1 MTTDLTGRRIA
12 VTGASSGIGR
22 AIAAA
27 CIEAGAQVACI
38 ARDAERLERVS
49 SELGVD
55 AIVGDVS
62 DATAGPAAVQGAA
75 QAMGGIDG
83 LVNNAGAML
92 HSRITEARADDW
104 RVMLDSNILSVL
116 LMSSAVVPH
125 LRKAGGGDIVNIS
138 STSALRVSAPE
149 YAVYCAT
156 KAAVNMITVGL
167 RQELAEEGIRVSA
180 LMPGLVA
187 NTGFGPGI
195 RDDSLREQVMA
206 TKDERGMHADVVASQ
221 VVNMLSLPK
230 EARLNDV
237 VIVPAWQTA

>member
-22 AIAAA
+22 AIAAG
-27 CIEAGAQVACI
+27 CIESGAQVACI
-38 ARDAERLERVS
+38 ARDGERLERVR
-49 SELGVD
+49 SELGAV
-55 AIVGDVS
+55 AVVGDVS
-62 DATAGPAAVQGAA
+62 DATAGPAAVQAA
-75 QAMGGIDG
+75 AEAMGGLDG
-83 LVNNAGAML
+83 LVNNAGAMF
-92 HSRITEARADDW
+92 HSRITEARTDDW

-116 LMSSAVVPH
+116 LMSSAAVPH

-167 RQELAEEGIRVSA
+167 RQELAEDGIRVSA

-195 RDDSLREQVMA
+195 RDDALREQVMA
-206 TKDERGMHADVVASQ
+206 TKDERGINAAVVASQ

-237 VIVPAWQTA
+237 VIVPAWQTV

>member
-1 MTTDLTGRRIA
+1 MSADLTGRRIV

-27 CIEAGAQVACI
+27 CIDGGAQVACI
-38 ARDAERLERVS
+38 ARDVGRLERTR
-49 SELGVD
+49 SELSVVPI
-55 AIVGDVS
+55 AGDVS
-62 DATAGPAAVQGAA
+62 DAAAAPAALNSAA
-75 QAMGGIDG
+75 EALGGLDG
-83 LVNNAGAML
+83 LVNNAGAMF
-92 HSRITEARADDW
+92 HSRIAEARADDW
-104 RVMLDSNILSVL
+104 RVMLNTNILSVL
-116 LMSSAVVPH
+116 LMSSAAIPH
-125 LRKAGGGDIVNIS
+125 LRATGGGDIVNIS

-167 RQELAEEGIRVSA
+167 RQELVGDDIRVSA

-195 RDDSLREQVMA
+195 RDDALREHVMA
-206 TKDERGMHADVVASQ
+206 TKDERGMNAAVVASQ
-221 VVNMLSLPK
+221 VVAMLALPK

-237 VIVPAWQTA
+237 VIVPAWQTV